1 MELDQLR
8 NFIQIAEH
16 GSFSRAAAM
25 LDVNQPFL
33 SRQISRLETELRR
46 HLFFRHGRGVELTE
60 AGQLLLVTARSVIN
74 QVDLISRH
82 APVGQDQLMGSVTI
96 GLTPALSQ
104 SLAVPIVRRFTAQF
118 PAAHIAIVETM
129 SRELHERLLAG
140 RVDAALLHDQPPSS
154 LVAVEPLTTEVMCL
168 LSPRHHPCAKRDSIE
183 FVELA
188 RLPLMFP
195 MAPHPLRGIVEAEA
209 ARQGVSLD
217 IRYQVDGV
225 ETLLA
230 LVKEGFGH
238 TIATPDVARAGR
250 YSEALHATPIVSP
263 SISTTISLATSTRQ
277 QPTTLHQLTL
287 DIVRDVYREVFAGSG
302 KGRPPPE
309 PAHPITL
316 PRC

>member
-60 AGQLLLVTARSVIN
+60 AGQQLLVTARSVIN
-74 QVDLISRH
+74 QLDLISRH
-82 APVGQDQLMGSVTI
+82 APVGDDQLMGTVTI

-118 PAAHIAIVETM
+118 PAAHIAIVESL
-129 SRELHERLLAG
+129 SRDLHERLLAG
-140 RVDAALLHDQPPSS
+140 RLDAALLHDQPSSS
-154 LVAVEPLTTEVMCL
+154 LVAVEPLTTETLCL

-183 FVELA
+183 FAELTG
-188 RLPLMFP
+188 LPLIFP
-195 MAPHPLRGIVEAEA
+195 MAPHPLRSIVEAEA
-209 ARQGVSLD
+209 VRQGVALD
-217 IRYQVDGV
+217 IGYQVDGV

-230 LVKEGFGH
+230 LVNEGFGH

-250 YSEALHATPIVSP
+250 YSDTLRATPIASP
-263 SISTTISLATSTRQ
+263 SMGTTIALATSTRQ
-277 QPTTLHQLTL
+277 LPTALHQLTL
-287 DIVRDVYREVFAGSG
+287 DIVRNVFGEVFR
-302 KGRPPPE
+302 RP
-309 PAHPITL
+309 
-316 PRC
+316 